1 MAAEDFFSRWSKRK
15 AEAVPVPSEPPAV
28 VPSAPAAAIPP
39 EPKVE
44 TFPTLDDVAAL
55 NKDSDFQPFL
65 AQGIDENVKRSALKK
80 LFSDPH
86 FNLMDG
92 LDTYIDDYS
101 KFEPIPPEML
111 ALLNHAKA
119 LLNPLA
125 QFEKPLLELL
135 ETEPESAPKIASDD
149 PKKIEV
155 PASTATPEIS
165 ATLPSSAAQS
175 APEDPE
181 SVTPKTDLASKP
193 TEPPQG
199 PA

>member
-15 AEAVPVPSEPPAV
+15 AEAVSAPSEPPAAV
-28 VPSAPAAAIPP
+28 SPAPVAAIAP
-39 EPKVE
+39 ESEVK

-55 NKDSDFQPFL
+55 NKDSNFKPFL
-65 AQGIDENVKRSALKK
+65 AKGIDENVKRSALKK
-80 LFSDPH
+80 LFADPH

-92 LDTYIDDYS
+92 LDTYIDDYN

-135 ETEPESAPKIASDD
+135 DSEPESAPKIASDD
-149 PKKIEV
+149 PKKIEM
-155 PASTATPEIS
+155 PAANATPEIS
-165 ATLPSSAAQS
+165 AALPSCAAQS

-181 SVTPKTDLASKP
+181 PVLPKTDLASKQ

-199 PA
+199 SA